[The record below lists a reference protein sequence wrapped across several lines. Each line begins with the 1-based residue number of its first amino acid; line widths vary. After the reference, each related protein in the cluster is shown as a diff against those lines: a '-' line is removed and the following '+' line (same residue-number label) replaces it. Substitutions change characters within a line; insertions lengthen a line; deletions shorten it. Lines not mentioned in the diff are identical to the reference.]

1 LPNPPLE
8 VISIY
13 SIPDTQATFRIAS
26 TRLRLRR
33 FHVHLLQL
41 LADFPKNNRERK
53 TVQDAAHEVKS
64 TASWGAIME
73 SKFSQSK
80 ILASSVYLLDA
91 PLELDL
97 LPEGRLTGP
106 FEEELV
112 PLLCILFAEG
122 CLVELDEDME
132 PEDLP
137 LESRNCVLPD
147 EDWLEPTVLPLESRN
162 SILPSRDSCA
172 CPIVRPDWERITVLP
187 PPAGLEVLSEDPR
200 VCPLEFR
207 NVTRSP

>member
-1 LPNPPLE
+1 
-8 VISIY
+8 
-13 SIPDTQATFRIAS
+13 
-26 TRLRLRR
+26 
-33 FHVHLLQL
+33 
-41 LADFPKNNRERK
+41 
-53 TVQDAAHEVKS
+53 
-64 TASWGAIME
+64 ME

-80 ILASSVYLLDA
+80 TLASSAYFLDA
-91 PLELDL
+91 PPELDL
-97 LPEGRLTGP
+97 LPAGRLAGP

-112 PLLCILFAEG
+112 PWLCDLFDEG

-137 LESRNCVLPD
+137 LESRNCVRPE

-162 SILPSRDSCA
+162 RILPSRDSCA

-187 PPAGLEVLSEDPR
+187 PPEGLELVFEDPR